1 MVILVAE
8 DEALVALVLELAL
21 TAAGHRV
28 LGPVATA
35 AGALRL
41 AEEGRPD
48 LALLDVNL
56 AEGGDGAAVA
66 RALRDRHGTPC
77 LFLSGQVAQARAAR
91 DAAWGLVRKPY
102 DPAGVLRAAGGPAA
116 GARAVPRGL
125 APRGGSLF
133 RHGYAAEQA
142 TSLARNWYSR
152 G

>member
-1 MVILVAE
+1 MIILVAE

-28 LGPVATA
+28 LGPAATA
-35 AGALRL
+35 EDALRL

-102 DPAGVLRAAGGPAA
+102 DPAGVLRAVEAVGELAHGRRPAA
-116 GARAVPRGL
+116 LPRGL
-125 APRGGSLF
+125 ELF
-133 RHGYAAEQA
+133 REA
-142 TSLARNWYSR
+142 
-152 G
+152 